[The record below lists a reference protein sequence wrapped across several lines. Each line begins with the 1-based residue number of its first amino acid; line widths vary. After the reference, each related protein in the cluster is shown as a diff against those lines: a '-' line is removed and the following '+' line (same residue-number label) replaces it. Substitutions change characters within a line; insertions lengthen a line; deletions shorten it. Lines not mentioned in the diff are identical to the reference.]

1 MTVSVFFVVALAA
14 TAFAVW
20 PVLHRTSG
28 RARLLLA
35 AAIGVFVIGVGAGTY
50 LVIGRPAL
58 ATQESP
64 VVAAVRHLRAAPNDL
79 DGWKRLGD
87 DYLKAGADDEAAK
100 AYLRAIQIARAS
112 GRSRAGLY
120 SDYGAALVGL
130 AADVPPEAQNAF
142 RFALALN
149 PRDPVALYFMG
160 FAAAAQG
167 RAAEA
172 IALWQTLLDESP
184 ANAPYRKALAQRI
197 ATLKSADNA
206 APDIDAMV
214 ARLAARL
221 KVQPDDSEGW
231 QRLVRSYTV
240 LRDRAKAQTAL
251 ADGRAAMARNPD
263 AVKALATEAEE
274 LGLEK

>member
-1 MTVSVFFVVALAA
+1 MIVAVFPIVALAA
-14 TAFAVW
+14 AAFAVW
-20 PVLHRTSG
+20 PVLGATRG

-35 AAIGVFVIGVGAGTY
+35 SAIAVFVIGVGAGTY

-58 ATQESP
+58 AMQENP
-64 VVAAVRHLRAAPNDL
+64 AAAAIRHLHAAPDDL

-87 DYLKAGADDEAAK
+87 VYLKAGADEEAAK
-100 AYLRAIQIARAS
+100 AYLRAIQVARAS

-130 AADVPPEAQNAF
+130 SPGVPPEAENAF

-172 IALWQTLLDESP
+172 AALWQTLLDESP

-197 ATLKSADNA
+197 AALRPAGNA

-221 KVQPDDSEGW
+221 KVQPDDGEGW
-231 QRLVRSYTV
+231 QRLVRSYAV
-240 LRDRAKAQTAL
+240 LRDQAKAQAAL
-251 ADGRAAMARNPD
+251 ADARAAMAKDPE
-263 AVKALATEAEE
+263 ALKALAAEARE